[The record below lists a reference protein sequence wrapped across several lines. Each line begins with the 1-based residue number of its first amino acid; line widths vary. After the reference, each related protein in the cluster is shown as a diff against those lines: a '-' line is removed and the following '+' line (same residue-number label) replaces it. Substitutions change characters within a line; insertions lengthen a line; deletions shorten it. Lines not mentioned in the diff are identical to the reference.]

1 MLKRP
6 ILIILLGYITG
17 IIIGLYCKISIALF
31 VIALLYIILRTKVQK
46 DKKIKRYCK
55 IFCIK
60 KAIIIFLISALISG
74 TMTLKQNYAYENKF
88 SNIREEEFVA
98 VVVSNPK
105 TKKYYTQYKVKIEKI
120 NNDKSYKNTYVY
132 LNLKSTSNI
141 KYGSIISFK
150 GEFIEPEVARN
161 YKGFSY
167 KEYLKSI
174 GIYGTIKADNIK
186 VIGNKNL
193 GVVKTLANSASLKIK
208 EIIKEHI
215 EDEDNRNLL
224 LGILIGYDDDLSK
237 NIKEDFQNSSL
248 SHILAVSGMHV
259 SFVIMFVVSF
269 LSKLKSPKKTSK
281 LICIVFLIFF
291 IFLTGETPS
300 VKRACIMAI
309 LGIISQLVYRKSD
322 TITSLSVSLLIILIC
337 NPFSIMDVGL
347 ILSFTAT
354 CSIIIFYK
362 IVYSLISI
370 NNSKETTNKITVK
383 FKEIV
388 SVSLSAQILV
398 FPLSI
403 LFFNKLSLTF
413 LFSNILITIFI
424 GAIIVLGFTLVIVPI
439 DILFKILEVLL
450 EILLKIAN
458 MFSKVPISHINVV
471 TPNLS
476 TIAIYYIIVFAVT
489 YIFLVS
495 KKQVR
500 RKIEKKILTNVDKFK
515 SLVFIYKKMLII
527 ICIVILIFLQITK
540 LVPNDLQIHF
550 IDVGQGDSCLILTPS
565 NKTILIDGG
574 GSKDSEEFDV
584 GKSTLLPYLLD
595 RKVSKID
602 YMMISHF
609 DADHVR
615 SDY

>member
-60 KAIIIFLISALISG
+60 KAIIIFSISALISG

-98 VVVSNPK
+98 VVVSSPK

-193 GVVKTLANSASLKIK
+193 GVERTLANSTSLKIK
-208 EIIKEHI
+208 ETIKEHI
-215 EDEDNRNLL
+215 EDENNRNLL
-224 LGILIGYDDDLSK
+224 LGILIGYDDELSK

>member
-98 VVVSNPK
+98 VVVSSPK

>member
-60 KAIIIFLISALISG
+60 KAIIIFSISALISG

-98 VVVSNPK
+98 VVVSSPK

-193 GVVKTLANSASLKIK
+193 GVERTLANSTSLKIK
-208 EIIKEHI
+208 ETIKEHI
-215 EDEDNRNLL
+215 EDENNRNLL
-224 LGILIGYDDDLSK
+224 LGILIGYDDELSK

-291 IFLTGETPS
+291 IFLTGETTS

>member
-60 KAIIIFLISALISG
+60 KAIIIFSISALISG
-74 TMTLKQNYAYENKF
+74 TITLKQNYEYENEF
-88 SNIREEEFVA
+88 SNIGEEEFVA
-98 VVVSNPK
+98 VVVSTPK

-174 GIYGTIKADNIK
+174 GIYGTIKVDNIK

-208 EIIKEHI
+208 EIIKKHI

-224 LGILIGYDDDLSK
+224 LGILIGYDDELSK